1 MARSVNGRSGFTP
14 ENLTAGLDLEINQTN
29 TKDKKLINDEKKN
42 ETKDVKAV
50 PKAALKEELQE
61 DRKVVI
67 REETSP
73 SENSTDLASI
83 LGKKKKNSKNA
94 QVNVYLYDD
103 DLRNELYAMGKFVGK
118 QNGGKSLIVENAL
131 KEYFERNREYVD
143 QALKQFPPKE

>member
-29 TKDKKLINDEKKN
+29 IKDKKLINDEKKN
-42 ETKDVKAV
+42 ETKDVT
-50 PKAALKEELQE
+50 AAPKEELQE

-67 REETSP
+67 KEETSP
-73 SENSTDLASI
+73 SENSSDLAII

-118 QNGGKSLIVENAL
+118 QNGGKSMIVENAL

-143 QALKQFPPKE
+143 QALKQFPPKK

>member
-1 MARSVNGRSGFTP
+1 MARSVNGRSGFIP

-29 TKDKKLINDEKKN
+29 TKATSDEKPKR
-42 ETKDVKAV
+42 TKDVEADS
-50 PKAALKEELQE
+50 AEELQE
-61 DRKVVI
+61 DRKEDVK
-67 REETSP
+67 ETSP
-73 SENSTDLASI
+73 SESSSDLASI

-103 DLRNELYAMGKFVGK
+103 DTRNELYAMGKFVGK

-143 QALKQFPPKE
+143 QALKQFPPKK

>member
-29 TKDKKLINDEKKN
+29 TKDKKLINEQKKN
-42 ETKDVKAV
+42 ETKDVKVAS
-50 PKAALKEELQE
+50 KEELQE
-61 DRKVVI
+61 DRKKVI
-67 REETSP
+67 KEETSP
-73 SENSTDLASI
+73 SEKSSDLASI

-103 DLRNELYAMGKFVGK
+103 DTRNELYAMGKFVGK

-143 QALKQFPPKE
+143 QALKQFPPKK